1 MKILIH
7 VQHLLGIGHAR
18 RAALI
23 ARALAE
29 SGLDVTVAAGGFP
42 VPGIDYAPART
53 VQLPPARSA
62 DSGFRVV
69 LDEAGQPIDAGWKS
83 RRTDALLKTFA
94 DVGPDALIVE
104 TFPFGRR
111 KFRFE
116 LAPLLDL
123 ATRTRPRPLIA
134 SSVRDIL
141 VAKTDP
147 GKVAEMAAMARRW
160 FDLVLVHGDP
170 ALIRFEA
177 SFPLADRIADLIRYT
192 GYVSPPRATA
202 AAPDGVGA
210 VIVSVGGGAVGEA
223 LLRAAV
229 AARPET
235 VLADVPWRLLA
246 GPDLP
251 RPVFDDLRRMAPA
264 GVVVEPARP
273 DFAGL
278 LARCRLSI
286 SQAGYNTVIDVLAA
300 GCPAV
305 LVPFA
310 AGGETEQRDRAA
322 LLAARGLAQV
332 VDEAT
337 LSPASLAAA
346 VDAAIRL
353 PRRAT
358 AIRLDG
364 AETTAR
370 MVLEAARRDR

>member
-1 MKILIH
+1 M
-7 VQHLLGIGHAR
+7 
-18 RAALI
+18 
-23 ARALAE
+23 
-29 SGLDVTVAAGGFP
+29 
-42 VPGIDYAPART
+42 
-53 VQLPPARSA
+53 
-62 DSGFRVV
+62 
-69 LDEAGQPIDAGWKS
+69 
-83 RRTDALLKTFA
+83 
-94 DVGPDALIVE
+94 
-104 TFPFGRR
+104 
-111 KFRFE
+111 
-116 LAPLLDL
+116 
-123 ATRTRPRPLIA
+123 
-134 SSVRDIL
+134 
-141 VAKTDP
+141 
-147 GKVAEMAAMARRW
+147 
-160 FDLVLVHGDP
+160 
-170 ALIRFEA
+170 
-177 SFPLADRIADLIRYT
+177 
-192 GYVSPPRATA
+192 
-202 AAPDGVGA
+202 
-210 VIVSVGGGAVGEA
+210 SVGGGAVGEA

-229 AARPET
+229 AARPAT

-346 VDAAIRL
+346 VDVAIRL
-353 PRRAT
+353 PRRAP

-370 MVLEAARRDR
+370 LVLEAARRDR